1 MESGINVRP
10 VQTASVAFSRPEPA
24 VERQVARTELPA
36 TQSVQAAAEGQRQDG
51 LRDEQRNFYSG
62 LNRAIDEIAAEPL
75 RKVTRDEAT
84 KELVFTSV
92 SPETGEVVRQY
103 PDEAILRQRAYA
115 QQVIKDAQ
123 NKAPRASAT
132 A

>member
-1 MESGINVRP
+1 MDSGIKIRP
-10 VQTASVAFSRPEPA
+10 VQTASVAITRQEPA

-36 TQSVQAAAEGQRQDG
+36 TQSVQAAAEGQAQEGLRQD
-51 LRDEQRNFYSG
+51 QRNFFAG

-84 KELVFTSV
+84 KELVFTSI
-92 SPETGEVVRQY
+92 SPETGEVVRQF

-115 QQVIKDAQ
+115 QQVLRDAEVRTG
-123 NKAPRASAT
+123 RASAS

>member
-1 MESGINVRP
+1 METGISIRP
-10 VQTASVAFSRPEPA
+10 VQTAPVAASRLEPA
-24 VERQVARTELPA
+24 AERQVARTELSA

-51 LRDEQRNFYSG
+51 LRDDQRNFYSG

-75 RKVTRDEAT
+75 RKVTRDEVT

-115 QQVIKDAQ
+115 QQALKDAEL
-123 NKAPRASAT
+123 KAPRASAT
-132 A
+132 V